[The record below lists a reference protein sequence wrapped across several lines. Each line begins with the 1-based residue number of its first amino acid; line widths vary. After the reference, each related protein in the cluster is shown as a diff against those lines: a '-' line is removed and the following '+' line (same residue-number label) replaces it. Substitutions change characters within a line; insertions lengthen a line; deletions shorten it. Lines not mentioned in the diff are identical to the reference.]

1 MKFWG
6 WASEDRLKSETDC
19 STVCTG
25 ISVDGIFGIGYNSLE
40 SRNEEGNLMRFTYLW
55 PWWAVALGLA
65 IMAGIT
71 AYGYLRLNR
80 PLSQRF
86 RALLISLRILAAFVL
101 LICLLEPV
109 LIERKDITPPTNL
122 LVLADTSQSMQ
133 LDDVELAGQSS
144 TRLDLVNR
152 ILFNPASD
160 FLASL
165 TNQFDVHLYQFDK
178 EPHQISSEILSFDA
192 VGGVTDV
199 ATSIDDAVKEW
210 RGQLLAGVV
219 LFTDGAHNAST
230 SVVEKVIETK
240 TPIYAVGVGS
250 PKPPRD
256 LKLTR
261 VDVSPIAYTEHDVPI
276 RVTVHHTGYSG
287 SQTRVSLTR
296 DNQIVDSVPMTL
308 TDEPNQTIEFTLSP
322 REEGISQYAVS
333 IPVLDGELTAAN
345 NVRAFP
351 LKVVKT
357 KLRLLY
363 IEGHPGWEY
372 AFLKRVLE
380 LDPNIDSTCLILSS
394 LSPNQLRGT
403 LLDRYNRYYPQTTQ
417 PTDVGHFPK
426 TADNLLFYDVLIIG
440 DLRSS
445 TLTLQQHAAIV
456 DFVEKTGKA
465 VIFLGGRTS
474 LGRDGFS
481 RTQLEALLP
490 VVIPPNGCY
499 VRDEDF
505 SLQLTQQGLYHPI
518 TRLEDTQAKADA
530 LWRDL
535 PPLSRRLGG
544 FELKGGATVLA
555 EYRSDRNQT
564 TLPIIIFQ
572 RSGLGKSLLIAAEG
586 LWNWGFGVWNFKD
599 EDDTYPRFWGQTIRW
614 MATRTDTKRI
624 NATTDLTTYSI
635 GDEVQIVTYAY
646 NESYQP
652 MVAADIKI
660 EVTPPEGKHF
670 QAQAVADSQTPGAYK
685 AQFRANQKGTY
696 HIRASGVDRSS
707 SLGEDTTEIFAE
719 SPLVEFENPQ
729 LNEDLLKQL
738 AAKTGGVYT
747 TITDVA
753 SLPEQIQPVQESVFA
768 VQERELWD
776 NPIVLILV
784 VGLLGTEW
792 FLRTRRGLV

>member
-1 MKFWG
+1 
-6 WASEDRLKSETDC
+6 
-19 STVCTG
+19 
-25 ISVDGIFGIGYNSLE
+25 
-40 SRNEEGNLMRFTYLW
+40 MRFTYLW
-55 PWWAVALGLA
+55 PWWAVALGLM

-80 PLSQRF
+80 PLSPRF
-86 RALLISLRILAAFVL
+86 RAFLIGLRILAAFVL

-133 LDDVELAGQSS
+133 LKDVELAGQSS

-165 TNQFDVHLYQFDK
+165 ANQFDVHLYRFDK
-178 EPHQISSEILSFDA
+178 QPHQISSEIGSLDA
-192 VGGVTDV
+192 VGGLTDV
-199 ATSIDDAVKEW
+199 ATSIYDAAKEW
-210 RGQLLAGVV
+210 RGQLLAGMV

-230 SVVEKVIETK
+230 SVIEKVMEAQI
-240 TPIYAVGVGS
+240 PIYAVGVGN
-250 PKPPRD
+250 PEPPRD
-256 LKLTR
+256 LKLSR
-261 VDVSPIAYTEHDVPI
+261 VDVSPVAYTEHDVPI

-287 SQTRVSLTR
+287 SQMRVSLR
-296 DNQIVDSVPMTL
+296 MDNRVVDAVPMTL
-308 TDEPNQTIEFTLSP
+308 TDEPKQTIEFVLSP
-322 REEGISQYAVS
+322 QKEGTFQYVISA
-333 IPVLDGELTAAN
+333 PVLEGELTAAN

-357 KLRLLY
+357 KLRMLY
-363 IEGHPGWEY
+363 IEGHPSWEY

-380 LDPNIDSTCLILSS
+380 RDPNIDSTCIILSS
-394 LSPNQLRGT
+394 KSPNQLRGT
-403 LLDRYNRYYPQTTQ
+403 LLARYDRYYPQTTQ
-417 PTDVGHFPK
+417 PADVFHFPK
-426 TADNLLFYDVLIIG
+426 TLDDLLFYDVLIIG

-445 TLTLQQHAAIV
+445 TLTPQQHTAII
-456 DFVEKTGKA
+456 DFVEKEGKA
-465 VIFLGGRTS
+465 IIFLGGGNS
-474 LGRDGFS
+474 LGRDGF
-481 RTQLEALLP
+481 RQTQLAVLLP
-490 VVIPPNGCY
+490 IVIPPNGCY
-499 VRDEDF
+499 MRDEDF
-505 SLQLTQQGLYHPI
+505 SPQLTQQGLYHPI
-518 TRLEDTQAKADA
+518 TRLEDTQAKVEA

-555 EYRSDRNQT
+555 EYHSDRNQT
-564 TLPIIIFQ
+564 TLPVIIFQ

-599 EDDTYPRFWGQTIRW
+599 EDDAYPRFWGQTIRW
-614 MATRTDTKRI
+614 MATRADTKRL
-624 NATTDLTTYSI
+624 NVTTDLTTYSV
-635 GDEVQIVTYAY
+635 GDEVQIITYAY

-652 MVAADIKI
+652 MVAADLAI
-660 EVTPPEGKHF
+660 EVTPPDGKHF
-670 QAQAVADSQTPGAYK
+670 QVQTGTNSQSPGIYN
-685 AQFRANQKGTY
+685 AQFRANQKGAY

-707 SLGEDTTEIFAE
+707 SLGEDATEIFAE

-738 AAKTGGVYT
+738 AAKTGGFYIP
-747 TITDVA
+747 ITDA
-753 SLPEQIQPVQESVFA
+753 TSLSEKIKPVQESVFA

-776 NPIVLILV
+776 NPIILILV

-792 FLRTRRGLV
+792 FLRMRRGLV